1 MILRQTLNFAAHLG
15 AGVAFGALAYIALSA
30 MKGSCRDG
38 ATRGG
43 NDRDAERPDEQE
55 LAKSS

>member
-1 MILRQTLNFAAHLG
+1 MILRQTLNFAASLG

-38 ATRGG
+38 TTRGG
-43 NDRDAERPDEQE
+43 NDRGAEGPEEQE
-55 LAKSS
+55 MAKSS